1 MLSVYQN
8 LRQLSPVTF
17 QAETSSVLAA
27 WPVQSRR
34 VISRLADAH
43 ESPDR
48 FRLFAAYQAGVAVGA
63 LCYELRKSY
72 ICAAGT
78 VTVDAARSL
87 LAALS
92 DEFGEDFTRP
102 HGCDGPPLAV
112 DALATACEEV
122 FCCCV
127 CSTDSMETMILDTE
141 PRLTV
146 GVPGVLRHVSPHSK
160 LLPVLAR
167 WFEQFE
173 KDTDT
178 ECYSLEGH
186 QEVVA
191 HLSEVASR
199 KDLFT
204 WEVKEK
210 PVAMAIMGRTHP
222 KQLLCVYTPHH
233 QRGRGFGQAVTA
245 SVCSQKWQ
253 MTCGKE
259 PITLSAVHKF
269 GAARIYERVGFRSA
283 GWLQGV
289 TFADSCCNARTSST
303 DFSAAL
309 AEKSKNADQ
318 YVDTDVETDTD
329 GNKSGSDTDA
339 ETEAEADEVADE
351 EADWADWDVDSWD
364 LEADPAKLFASS
376 SVLLACV

>member
-1 MLSVYQN
+1 MLSVHQN
-8 LRQLSPVTF
+8 ICQLEPAKF
-17 QAETSSVLAA
+17 QAETLSVLAA
-27 WPVQSRR
+27 CPVQSRR

-43 ESPDR
+43 ESPDS
-48 FRLFAAYQAGVAVGA
+48 FRLFAVYQGDVSVGA

-78 VTVDAARSL
+78 ITVEAARSL
-87 LAALS
+87 LASLS
-92 DEFGEDFTRP
+92 DEFGEDLIRP

-112 DALATACEEV
+112 DSLALACEEA
-122 FCCCV
+122 FHCCV
-127 CSTDSMETMILDTE
+127 CSTDCMETMILDTE
-141 PRLTV
+141 PRLTS
-146 GVPGVLRHVSPHSK
+146 GVPGMLRQVSPCSK
-160 LLPVLAR
+160 LLPILAM

-178 ECYSLEGH
+178 ECYSLDGR

-191 HLSEVASR
+191 HLAEVASR

-222 KQLLCVYTPHH
+222 KQLLCVYTPQH

-245 SVCSQKWQ
+245 AVCSQQWQ
-253 MTCGKE
+253 TMGGKE

-289 TFADSCCNARTSST
+289 TFADACCSTRTSST
-303 DFSAAL
+303 DFSAVL
-309 AEKSKNADQ
+309 AEKSNNADPD
-318 YVDTDVETDTD
+318 VDTDVGTDSG

-339 ETEAEADEVADE
+339 ETEAEAHEVADE
-351 EADWADWDVDSWD
+351 EADWDVDGWD
-364 LEADPAKLFASS
+364 LEDDPATLFASS
-376 SVLLACV
+376 NVLFACI